1 MKRIICAVL
10 AVSYF
15 HSSLV
20 YADAAD
26 DFARQMDEAA
36 AKYRKDIEAMVHL
49 ERTQI
54 APSHVKEGLVNAFAL
69 TQNGMAHHF
78 DSINDDFA
86 KLSAGSAALAEDVDA
101 IIAASKDVNLESY
114 QTIVRSA
121 SAASLHIQNAEQIL
135 ADISERADVV
145 ERLASSRNGICE
157 KIRNTIEAEMMDL
170 ESASSILNRTNRPPF
185 QGINP
190 SDFYTQSPLAR
201 GYALAAGSLTFV
213 IAVYAY
219 AAIEGVTIYQAV
231 TTLFSLTAESSG
243 IVLNGAG
250 PGAIILFAVVAV
262 AFIVGSQKVMHE
274 NEEMRKKRDRA
285 IARLKAS
292 IEESQTYY
300 RNNRV
305 TSAELKAMAYGN
317 CQEEHKEL
325 KADGK
330 PGLVPAKNKSWN
342 ESIGN
347 IRSTVKSLD
356 FYVEYLTTTK
366 AQIANLQEQARTLLA
381 QKISAD
387 ILKDHLTNTIDQE
400 RVIYGWT
407 VYNETVKP
415 IWTRFVSYSSSVGE
429 NCFELWLEKDAR
441 LQELNEAK
449 NIVQGT
455 VAGVKT
461 DSSSL
466 LSQLDLA
473 VQMTKS
479 NITSRVIRCLNF

>member
-1 MKRIICAVL
+1 MKKVISSILIV
-10 AVSYF
+10 
-15 HSSLV
+15 SSLNSNILF
-20 YADAAD
+20 ADAAD

-36 AKYRKDIEAMVHL
+36 AKYRKDMQALVHL

-78 DSINDDFA
+78 LSINDDFA
-86 KLSAGSAALAEDVDA
+86 KLSSGSEALAEAADA
-101 IIAASKDVNLESY
+101 IIAASKDVDLESY

-121 SAASLHIQNAEQIL
+121 AAALLHIQNAEQIL
-135 ADISERADVV
+135 ADINERADVV
-145 ERLASSRNGICE
+145 EKLASNRNGICE

-190 SDFYTQSPLAR
+190 EDFYTQSPLAR

-213 IAVYAY
+213 LAVYAY

-231 TTLFSLTAESSG
+231 TTLFSLTAGPNS
-243 IVLNGAG
+243 VLLNGTG

-262 AFIVGSQKVMHE
+262 AYIVGSQKVMHE
-274 NEEMRKKRDRA
+274 NAEMRKKRDKA

-292 IEESQTYY
+292 IEESQAYY
-300 RNNRV
+300 RDNRV
-305 TSAELKAMAYGN
+305 TSAELKAMAYAN
-317 CQEEHKEL
+317 CQEEIKEL
-325 KADGK
+325 KADGNQ
-330 PGLVPAKNKSWN
+330 GLVAAKNKSWS
-342 ESIGN
+342 ESIGK

-356 FYVEYLTTTK
+356 SYIEYLATTK
-366 AQIANLQEQARTLLA
+366 AQIATLQDQAKTLLSE
-381 QKISAD
+381 KISAD
-387 ILKDHLTNTIDQE
+387 ILKDHLTKTIDQE

-407 VYNETVKP
+407 LYNETVKP

-441 LQELNEAK
+441 LQELNEAE
-449 NIVQGT
+449 NIVKGT
-455 VAGVKT
+455 VAGVKA

-473 VQMTKS
+473 VEMTKS
-479 NITSRVIRCLNF
+479 NINSRVNRCLNF